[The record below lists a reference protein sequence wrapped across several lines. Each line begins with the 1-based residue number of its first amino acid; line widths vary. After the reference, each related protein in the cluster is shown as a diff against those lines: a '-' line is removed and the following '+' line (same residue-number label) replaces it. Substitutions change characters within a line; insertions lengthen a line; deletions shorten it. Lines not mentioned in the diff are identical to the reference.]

1 MAKYSK
7 SESITHGRELIDD
20 FIRAGL
26 VPDNCIRF
34 SLHVPCD
41 NLVKLEYEVYP
52 NGERLKKVALTRI
65 LTKNER

>member
-7 SESITHGRELIDD
+7 PEQVIIGRELIDD